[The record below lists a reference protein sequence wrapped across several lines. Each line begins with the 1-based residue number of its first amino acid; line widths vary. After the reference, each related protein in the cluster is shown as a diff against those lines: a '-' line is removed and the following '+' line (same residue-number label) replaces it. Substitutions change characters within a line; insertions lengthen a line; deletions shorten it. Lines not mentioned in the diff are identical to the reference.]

1 MDVARFRRSHRHGA
15 GGPISAG
22 YRADGDDRRTGSTG
36 GDVAVAVHR
45 RHGGVAGAPDHT
57 LIGGI
62 GGLDRCDQSLRL
74 SYRQCQA
81 GFIQRNPPDRDRGI
95 NWRRRR
101 RVLLPAGVDG
111 GIFLEHGGRRDFRA
125 AAGAPAGE
133 AVAGTG
139 RRGQGTQGPGRSRF
153 AAGRENR
160 TAAGIECDRVACYL
174 ISHGVGGKL
183 CGVDVEEA
191 VSRVRIDFPIRI
203 STGGFAAQF
212 FQRCRAASMIAQN
225 IDFICVLPAEI
236 EGDHDFYHIFC

>member
-22 YRADGDDRRTGSTG
+22 YRADGDDRRTGSAG

-45 RHGGVAGAPDHT
+45 RHGGVSATPDHT

-81 GFIQRNPPDRDRGI
+81 GFIQGNPPDRDRGI
-95 NWRRRR
+95 DRRRRR

-125 AAGAPAGE
+125 AAGVPAGE

-139 RRGQGTQGPGRSRF
+139 RRGQGTQGPGGSRF
-153 AAGRENR
+153 AAGRGNR
-160 TAAGIECDRVACYL
+160 AAACIECDRVACYL

-183 CGVDVEEA
+183 HGVDVEEA
-191 VSRVRIDFPIRI
+191 VSLVCLIGSVCFCSDGIELF
-203 STGGFAAQF
+203 GFIVV
-212 FQRCRAASMIAQN
+212 IAHYRH
-225 IDFICVLPAEI
+225 IALPAEI
-236 EGDHDFYHIFC
+236 EGHHDLDDFVRSRNRF